1 MKGVKLKVKLFIYPV
16 KVFRFKL
23 NIISLFGGV
32 LFGTL
37 KSVAI
42 CLPVGVYSRK
52 HNFVFP

>member
-23 NIISLFGGV
+23 NILSLFGGV